1 MLTFVDIYL
10 LIITFTGYYL
20 GEMWLRQLQHWRS
33 WWICSKYFQASE
45 KLIFYFLISHIS
57 CFPNWGLT
65 YGFQYANIYVALLM
79 FSISEGLDLVVAAIE
94 RAGYNG
100 RIKLA
105 IDVAATDFCVG
116 K

>member
-1 MLTFVDIYL
+1 MFSQ
-10 LIITFTGYYL
+10 L
-20 GEMWLRQLQHWRS
+20 GTYI
-33 WWICSKYFQASE
+33 WISIC
-45 KLIFYFLISHIS
+45 H
-57 CFPNWGLT
+57 
-65 YGFQYANIYVALLM
+65 IYVALLM